1 MFCIFHHEWERVVTD
16 EVGDDVHG
24 DGEDDSGVALVRDMT
39 ESLEISELESSG
51 TLRDDVGGVLQS
63 PAGLVFALSSDHFS
77 SGLSGSLSL
86 SSHGSLELLGDPD
99 VLHLHPLHENA
110 PGTGG
115 SVQGQLHLHCNGVS
129 ETER

>member
-1 MFCIFHHEWERVVTD
+1 MLFVFINYHEWERVVTD

-39 ESLEISELESSG
+39 ESLEVSQLESSG
-51 TLRDDVGGVLQS
+51 TLGDDISRVLQS
-63 PAGLVFALSSDHFS
+63 SAGFVFPLGSDHLS

-99 VLHLHPLHENA
+99 VLHLHPLHLHS
-110 PGTGG
+110 PRLGG
-115 SVQGQLHLHCNGVS
+115 NIQRLLNRCEQ
-129 ETER
+129 